1 MQTLHT
7 KVTGVQMS
15 RKFIS
20 VLVIGVLAIV
30 SGNVAYA
37 APNTTPPVVDPT
49 TPAIYSLGDCQT
61 PEQLDCVQG
70 VVVQLPSGVVEEAV
84 TSRPQEWIVTT
95 DARGNQVHQSQK
107 YWKISSTGVEFSVQ
121 TTLETTTYKWESRTS
136 PSVLR
141 AFVQDLSKL
150 EAGTVV
156 QLQVRTSWIRP
167 QNVQLIAK
175 NAYYSYSSIPGG
187 TLWTFSG
194 SAAML
199 SNYSSWAGRA
209 NGDWS
214 AKADVT
220 YPQINFYVHHAG
232 ADQSASWWDP
242 RCAHTGFT
250 TQSFNAPS
258 AGSPEWDNSTGSLR
272 FNIGA
277 PHLDASGNQ
286 NVGFFRLWIPEAFMA
301 CQWPDNNLVASDN
314 LTARILNEDGSVQ
327 DAGLYITKENG
338 MIYLDAWNFHYSE
351 PTFEITAGGTEGTP
365 RTGVRGILQPTAPR
379 ASSPAA
385 SSSKSSPRP
394 SGSVT
399 PTPSV
404 SSNAEVKGQ
413 EDSDDNLA
421 VGDSTSEPGS
431 PAPFVALGIGVAI
444 VSAGVA
450 AEIIRRRKKV
460 TSPKTK

>member
-1 MQTLHT
+1 M
-7 KVTGVQMS
+7 
-15 RKFIS
+15 
-20 VLVIGVLAIV
+20 
-30 SGNVAYA
+30 
-37 APNTTPPVVDPT
+37 
-49 TPAIYSLGDCQT
+49 
-61 PEQLDCVQG
+61 
-70 VVVQLPSGVVEEAV
+70 
-84 TSRPQEWIVTT
+84 
-95 DARGNQVHQSQK
+95 
-107 YWKISSTGVEFSVQ
+107 
-121 TTLETTTYKWESRTS
+121 
-136 PSVLR
+136 
-141 AFVQDLSKL
+141 
-150 EAGTVV
+150 
-156 QLQVRTSWIRP
+156 
-167 QNVQLIAK
+167 
-175 NAYYSYSSIPGG
+175 
-187 TLWTFSG
+187 
-194 SAAML
+194 
-199 SNYSSWAGRA
+199 
-209 NGDWS
+209 
-214 AKADVT
+214 
-220 YPQINFYVHHAG
+220 
-232 ADQSASWWDP
+232 
-242 RCAHTGFT
+242 
-250 TQSFNAPS
+250 
-258 AGSPEWDNSTGSLR
+258 R

-277 PHLDASGNQ
+277 PHLDASGNL
-286 NVGFFRLWIPEAFMA
+286 NKGFFRLWIPEAFMA

-365 RTGVRGILQPTAPR
+365 RTGVRGILQPTAPG

-444 VSAGVA
+444 VSAGVS
-450 AEIIRRRKKV
+450 AELIRRRKKV